1 MDNIFVVSLF
11 CAMPCF
17 YYINEFGPSIP
28 ITRGAIGRDQK
39 ILNKKKMFRSL
50 KLFGIIVKLENIIFL
65 NFFFHRHNFFS

>member
-39 ILNKKKMFRSL
+39 NLNKKKCL
-50 KLFGIIVKLENIIFL
+50 GL
-65 NFFFHRHNFFS
+65 